1 MASLQR
7 DVTRPRWRYLAYLAG
22 AVAVVGLG
30 WWLFPTDARRVRAA
44 CHELAA
50 SLSAPAQESEVA
62 RLARLAQFARHLAL
76 DVSVEA
82 ESVAA
87 RLEGRDQVMAAVGQ
101 LRASPGG
108 VTVTLDEVTVAIREG
123 RRSADVQAVA
133 TVREPGVNGG
143 PDTVEERRVVMEW
156 VRTEGGWQIARAIV
170 MLPRQVGTPLE
181 R

>member
-1 MASLQR
+1 MQSLQR
-7 DVTRPRWRYLAYLAG
+7 DLTRPRWRYLAYLSG

-44 CHELAA
+44 CHELAV
-50 SLSAPAQESEVA
+50 SLSAPAQEPDVG
-62 RLARLAQFARHLAL
+62 RLARLTQFAKHLAL

-82 ESVAA
+82 EGVDA

-101 LRASPGG
+101 LRASQGG

-123 RRSADVQAVA
+123 RRSADVTALA
-133 TVREPGVNGG
+133 SVREPGVDGG

-156 VRTEGGWQIARAIV
+156 VAAEGGWQLARAIV
-170 MLPRQVGTPLE
+170 MLPGQTGAPPE
-181 R
+181 P